1 MNLTDRDRS
10 VLNVLVVSL
19 CCCIVLE
26 VVLLVSQDEKLPLS
40 WLKSDLKVA

>member
-10 VLNVLVVSL
+10 VLIVFVVSL

-26 VVLLVSQDEKLPLS
+26 VVLLVFARATLRKIKNFIMYSL
-40 WLKSDLKVA
+40 